1 MALQP
6 PPRALLF
13 DVFGTCVDW
22 RTTVTNTLYTAAHT
36 ALNSAAASLATSLR
50 MRATDMPIE
59 EWAAFAQAWR
69 DSYKEFT
76 QGLAADASRTW
87 KTVDEHHLEALK
99 KLLAEWK
106 LDGLWTDEEVQAL
119 SLVWHRLEPWA
130 DTALGVQALNT
141 LFYTVT
147 LSNGNTSLLTDLN
160 DHGEIGFTHIFSAEL
175 FSSYKPNSKVYLGA
189 VEKLGLEPNQCAMV
203 AAHLSDLRA
212 AKDNGLRTIYV
223 ERANEEDLSAEEV
236 ETVRKEGWVD
246 VWVSLEEGGGFLTV
260 AAKLGVE
267 IKTSAEMR
275 RSSST

>member
-36 ALNSAAASLATSLR
+36 ALNSATASLATSLR

-76 QGLAADASRTW
+76 QGLAADAGRTW

-175 FSSYKPNSKVYLGA
+175 FGSYKPNPKVYLGA

-212 AKDNGLRTIYV
+212 AKDNGLRTVYV
-223 ERANEEDLSAEEV
+223 ERANEEDLSAEEA
-236 ETVRKEGWVD
+236 EMVRKEGWVD